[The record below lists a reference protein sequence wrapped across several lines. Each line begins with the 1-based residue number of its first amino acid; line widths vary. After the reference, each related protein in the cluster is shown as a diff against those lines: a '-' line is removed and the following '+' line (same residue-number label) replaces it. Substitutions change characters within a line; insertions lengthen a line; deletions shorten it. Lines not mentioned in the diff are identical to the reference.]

1 MSALSAWPWRR
12 RYRGPGGHVKR
23 WMEEQDESGF
33 RTDRYFDDV
42 CEHCIG
48 DPALALFVSRCGP
61 ILQCD
66 FCSRTDVLGIGVGD
80 LFHYMAGCIAAEW
93 DDPINEVGWERG
105 WDPSVRVY
113 GSDELLGLADE
124 PLENKDLYW
133 EFVSAF
139 QHDWCQRSPYR
150 LEHAEMLLHSWA
162 RFAEVTKKRT
172 RFLFERKPAGA
183 GSSGD
188 DLLDPAEVLEAIGT
202 AITNADW
209 RMVGKTT
216 DVQIFRARAH
226 PVSEDHTSR
235 VALGTPPAT
244 RAGNNRMSPAGIPMF
259 YGAESAET
267 AIAEIRPQRA
277 DAVTIGEWSP
287 ARELVYLDLMG
298 ARPIPSI
305 FDMSARRDRTW
316 LRFLASFADDLAVPV
331 TEEDAFLEYVPIQI
345 ITEDIRDHLRA
356 PDGRAFDAIR
366 YQSAADAVGGVCWV
380 VFAEQQDCGPGPPEP
395 VLVLNQRTVAR
406 LAPSAHG

>member
-1 MSALSAWPWRR
+1 MSRTSPPWRR
-12 RYRGPGGHVKR
+12 RYRGRVGHVKR

-42 CEHCIG
+42 CEHCIR

-61 ILQCD
+61 ILHCD

-113 GSDELLGLADE
+113 GSDELLGLVDE
-124 PLENKDLYW
+124 PLGNEDLYW

-150 LEHAEMLLHSWA
+150 LEHSEMLLHSWA

-172 RFLFERKPAGA
+172 RFLFQRKPVGG
-183 GSSGD
+183 GSPAD
-188 DLLDPAEVLEAIGT
+188 DLLDPAEVLDAIGT

-209 RMVGKTT
+209 RMVGRTT
-216 DVQIFRARAH
+216 DVRIYRARAH
-226 PVSEDHTSR
+226 PASEAHDSPI
-235 VALGTPPAT
+235 ALGTPPAK
-244 RAGNNRMSPAGIPMF
+244 RASNNRMSPAGIAMF
-259 YGAESAET
+259 YGAESAQT
-267 AIAEIRPQRA
+267 ALAEIRQQQT
-277 DAVTIGEWSP
+277 DAVTIGSWSP

-305 FDMSARRDRTW
+305 FDMTARRDRTW
-316 LRFLASFADDLAVPV
+316 LRFLASFADDLAVPI
-331 TEEDAFLEYVPIQI
+331 TEEDAVVEYVPTQI
-345 ITEDIRDHLRA
+345 ITEYIRDHLRA
-356 PDGRAFDAIR
+356 PDGRPFDAIR
-366 YQSAADAVGGVCWV
+366 YQSAADAGGGVCWV
-380 VFAEQQDCGPGPPEP
+380 VFAAQKDCGPGPEEP
-395 VLVLNQRTVAR
+395 LLVLDRRSVAR
-406 LAPSAHG
+406 SDPNDPE